1 MGNKITEGSIAA
13 CVLIQWSC
21 DLLFSRNRNSTW
33 LDSFNPNLEI
43 IKEFENDRK
52 YYKDVL
58 PYSSYETD
66 IVGNP
71 WTLKAESFIDWWTNK
86 EAQSMKFKEPFKIW
100 TSSWET

>member
-1 MGNKITEGSIAA
+1 MGNKKITEGSIAA
-13 CVLIQWSC
+13 CVLIQWNC

-58 PYSSYETD
+58 PFPTYET
-66 IVGNP
+66 IENP
-71 WTLKAESFIDWWTNK
+71 LMNYNAEVFIDWWAKK
-86 EAQSMKFKEPFKIW
+86 EAQSLKLKEPLNIW